1 MKPWMRWALLAF
13 VLYMI
18 VQFPN
23 QSARV
28 LDNTVDFLGNVA
40 ESSANFINSVL
51 S

>member
-13 VLYMI
+13 ALYMI
-18 VQFPN
+18 VQFPD

-28 LDNTVDFLGNVA
+28 LDNTVDFLGNLA
-40 ESSANFINSVL
+40 ENSADFVNSML

>member
-1 MKPWMRWALLAF
+1 VKPWIKWALLAF

-23 QSARV
+23 ESARM
-28 LDNTVDFLGNVA
+28 LDNTVNFFGNVA
-40 ESSANFINSVL
+40 ESSADFINSVL